1 MPVGRAQNAAKGGF
15 QKQKITLVDSGQ
27 IYFTDYSN
35 TTAVMTADS
44 TGAVFEAGIKISD
57 KQGLTANSTG
67 LVFGNPDG
75 SLPGNVDNGVLF
87 GLISNSTG
95 VAAFINSTGTTHKYL
110 NVTTLQ
116 PT

>member
-1 MPVGRAQNAAKGGF
+1 MVGRAQNSAKGSF
-15 QKQKITLVDSGQ
+15 QKQKITLIASGE
-27 IYFTDYSN
+27 IFFSDYSDV
-35 TTAVMTADS
+35 TSVMTGDT
-44 TGAVFEAGIKISD
+44 TGVVFEAGIKISD
-57 KQGLTANSTG
+57 AQGLTANSTG
-67 LVFGNPDG
+67 LVFVNPDTT
-75 SLPGNVDNGVLF
+75 LPGNVDNGVLI

>member
-1 MPVGRAQNAAKGGF
+1 MTGRAQNAAKGFF
-15 QKQKITLVDSGQ
+15 QKQKVVIIEGGEL
-27 IYFTDYSN
+27 YFADYSN
-35 TTAVMTADS
+35 TTAAMTGDA
-44 TGAVFEAGIKISD
+44 TGVVFEAGIKISD

-67 LVFGNPDG
+67 LIFGNPDG